1 MSSDSLEVTIGGQKL
16 FLRGVDSADLRE
28 HVAQVNQTI
37 AEITGPGGEVN
48 VRVALLAALNLA
60 ETLAAER
67 RKNLQLLQNIRA
79 RAVHISDC
87 IERIPR

>member
-16 FLRGVDSADLRE
+16 FLRAADSADLRE
-28 HVAQVNQTI
+28 HVALVNHTVD
-37 AEITGPGGEVN
+37 EVN

-60 ETLAAER
+60 KTLAAER
-67 RKNLQLLQNIRA
+67 RRNLQLLQNIRA